1 MPLTYED
8 AGVATTKN
16 DKLVEIISANT
27 GVSTGFSDAQP
38 IHGTDNLFLVQCTDG
53 VGTKIH
59 YAEHWPRLYET
70 IGQDLV
76 AMCVNDL
83 ICSGAKPVFFQ
94 DYIGMNNLDEA
105 VVETIIK
112 SINDA
117 CARGGVKLTG
127 GEMAEMPGS
136 YAVNTPEL
144 VGFATGLATTTS
156 VIKKELVREGCQI
169 IGLPSS
175 GPHSNGYSL
184 IRKVFD
190 NPPYSDTLMRDLLAP
205 TEIYYE
211 VAEIYHK
218 EPWLITS
225 MAHITG
231 GGLENNLARAIPEGL
246 KANIQW
252 NNWQVPDIFVHIQN
266 EGDVDPTSMWN
277 TFNMGVGMCLISDQF
292 YHENL
297 IKLLSESGL
306 KPFYIGEVIKA

>member
-1 MPLTYED
+1 MSLTYED
-8 AGVATTKN
+8 AGVVTTKN

-59 YAEHWPRLYET
+59 YAEQWPRLYET
-70 IGQDLV
+70 IGEDLV

-94 DYIGMNNLDEA
+94 DYIGMNSLNE
-105 VVETIIK
+105 VIVETIIK
-112 SINDA
+112 SINEA
-117 CARGGVKLTG
+117 CARGDVKLTG

-144 VGFATGLATTTS
+144 VGFATGLATNTS
-156 VIKKELVREGCQI
+156 VIRKDMVMEGNTI

-184 IRKVFD
+184 IRKIFD
-190 NPPYSDTLMRDLLAP
+190 NPPYKDSLMRELLAP
-205 TEIYYE
+205 TKIYYE
-211 VAEIYHK
+211 VSEIYHK

-246 KANIQW
+246 KADIHW
-252 NNWQVPDIFVHIQN
+252 NTWQVPDIFVHIQN

-277 TFNMGVGMCLISDQF
+277 TFNMGVGMCLITHGM
-292 YHENL
+292 YHDRL
-297 IKLLSESGL
+297 MKLLSEAGL
-306 KPFYIGEVIKA
+306 DAFYMGVVVKA